1 MFEMSTR
8 RQHTL
13 YVVLD
18 RMDTVTCT
26 LFYLNLNCHSMMCD
40 ECQWRPSGLLWVGGV
55 QWTSLPYQPHSTIR
69 TESLLQLQCPYFRI
83 VIINLK
89 LEYFILFYISG
100 IPLPNFFFLL
110 TFWKKMNIFFSSKT
124 PFWII
129 SIALELDNQLVLLTQ
144 SAFSN
149 KKLPDRH
156 SKSAFEW
163 NKKVRI
169 LW

>member
-40 ECQWRPSGLLWVGGV
+40 ECQWRPSGLLWVDGV

-69 TESLLQLQCPYFRI
+69 TERSSLLLLQCPYFRI

-100 IPLPNFFFLL
+100 IPLPIFFFSFNFLEE
-110 TFWKKMNIFFSSKT
+110 NEYFFLFQDAFLNYFNCFK
-124 PFWII
+124 
-129 SIALELDNQLVLLTQ
+129 VRQ
-144 SAFSN
+144 SASTINTICLFQ
-149 KKLPDRH
+149 
-156 SKSAFEW
+156 
-163 NKKVRI
+163 
-169 LW
+169 